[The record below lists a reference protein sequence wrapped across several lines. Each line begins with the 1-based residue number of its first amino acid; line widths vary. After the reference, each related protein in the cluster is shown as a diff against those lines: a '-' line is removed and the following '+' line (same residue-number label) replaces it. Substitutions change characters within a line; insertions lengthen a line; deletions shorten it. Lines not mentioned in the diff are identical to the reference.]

1 MKSQICKKIENY
13 IRAGFPCLALNTDEE
28 TSALKSLK
36 GIAENL
42 DRKLWA
48 WSVTRG
54 IVDLTDEKIIDQT
67 DDPQEF
73 IRLATSS
80 DNKIIMVMLDPEHWM
95 QNDLVLVRK
104 IKDCAGIFKNGK
116 TLILLSTAN
125 HIPGSIKSMVTEID
139 IPLPSKE
146 DLGDVVSEICT
157 SAKITPKK
165 EDFNRSVEAL
175 MGLTTDEA
183 SDAAALSIIETK
195 QLSPE
200 VMMRE
205 KCNQLAKKDALKVI
219 TDIPEASEVGGL
231 NCLKEWIQERTRMFS
246 DEAKEF
252 GLPMPKGFMLIGPP
266 GTGKSLVAKTVAGI
280 LRIPLVK
287 FDFGACMDSLVGNS
301 ERNLR
306 LAIQTAE
313 AMAPCVL
320 WVDEIDKQLGSS
332 SDGHEVTKRMMS
344 SMLTWLQEKKSPVFI
359 IATANNIQVFAQ
371 SYPEL
376 LRKGRWD
383 EIWMVDLPNP
393 EERARIFEIHIQKF
407 GRKPWDCRKLAELAE
422 GFTGAEIEAACS
434 DAMFKAFAAHEDD
447 GKEMIDHL
455 SESVKQIVPQSKMA
469 RDAITNLREWAKGR
483 ARYATTQ
490 KDGGGKGRLIE

>member
-1 MKSQICKKIENY
+1 MKEQICKKIENY
-13 IRAGFPCLALNTDEE
+13 IRAGFPCLALNTHEE
-28 TSALKSLK
+28 TSALRSLIQISK
-36 GIAENL
+36 NL
-42 DRKLWA
+42 DRKLLT
-48 WSVTRG
+48 WSITRG
-54 IVDLTDEKIIDQT
+54 IVDLVDKKIIDQT

-73 IRLATSS
+73 LKMGTSS
-80 DNKIIMVMLDPEHWM
+80 DQKIIMVMLDPEHWM
-95 QNDLVLVRK
+95 QDDPVLIRK
-104 IKDCAGIFKNGK
+104 IKDCAGILKNGK
-116 TLILLSTAN
+116 TLVLLSTNN
-125 HIPGSIKSMVTEID
+125 HIPNSIKAMVTEID
-139 IPLPSKE
+139 IPLPSRAEIK
-146 DLGDVVSEICT
+146 DVVVEICS
-157 SAKITPKK
+157 SAKISPDN

-183 SDAAALSIIETK
+183 SDAVALSIIETK
-195 QLSPE
+195 AISPE

-205 KCNQLAKKDALKVI
+205 KCAQLAKKDALKVI
-219 TDIPEASEVGGL
+219 TDIPKSSDIGGL
-231 NCLKEWIQERTRMFS
+231 DCLKSWIQERTRMFTK
-246 DEAKEF
+246 EARDF

-280 LRIPLVK
+280 LSIPLVK

-320 WVDEIDKQLGSS
+320 WIDEIDKQLGAS

-344 SMLTWLQEKKSPVFI
+344 SLLIWLQEKKSPVFI
-359 IATANNIQVFAQ
+359 IATANNIQVFAK

-383 EIWMVDLPNP
+383 EIWMVDLPDP
-393 EERARIFEIHIQKF
+393 EERAKIFEIHIRKF
-407 GRKPWDCRKLAELAE
+407 GRKVPKLDKLVKDSD

-434 DAMFKAFAAHEDD
+434 DAMFRAFSA
-447 GKEMIDHL
+447 GKEMVDFL
-455 SESVKQIVPQSKMA
+455 SDSTKQIVPQSKMS
-469 RDAITNLREWAKGR
+469 RDTIQSLREWAKGR

-490 KDGGGKGRLIE
+490 KGSDGGRLIE

>member
-1 MKSQICKKIENY
+1 MKEQICKKIENY

-28 TSALKSLK
+28 TSALRSLIEISK
-36 GIAENL
+36 NL

-48 WSVTRG
+48 WSITRG
-54 IVDLTDEKIIDQT
+54 IVDLVDEKIIDQT

-73 IRLATSS
+73 LKMGTSS
-80 DNKIIMVMLDPEHWM
+80 DSKIIMVMLDPEHWM
-95 QNDLVLVRK
+95 QNDPVLIRK
-104 IKDCAGIFKNGK
+104 IKDLSGIFKNGK
-116 TLILLSTAN
+116 TLILMSTNN
-125 HIPGSIKSMVTEID
+125 HIPQSIKSMVTEID
-139 IPLPSKE
+139 IPLPSKTE
-146 DLGDVVSEICT
+146 LRDVVVEICD
-157 SAKITPKK
+157 SAKISPDN

-183 SDAAALSIIETK
+183 SDAVALSIIETK
-195 QLSPE
+195 ALSPE

-205 KCNQLAKKDALKVI
+205 KCAQLSKKDALKVI
-219 TDIPEASEVGGL
+219 TDIPKSSEVGGL
-231 NCLKEWIQERTRMFS
+231 DCLKIWIQDRTRMFS
-246 DEAKEF
+246 SEAKEF
-252 GLPMPKGFMLIGPP
+252 GLPIPKGFMLIGPP

-359 IATANNIQVFAQ
+359 IATANNIQVFAK

-393 EERARIFEIHIQKF
+393 EERAKIFEIHIKKF
-407 GRKPWDCRKLAELAE
+407 GRKPAGLDALVKLSE

-434 DAMFKAFAAHEDD
+434 DAMFRAFSAGKAMANFLPD
-447 GKEMIDHL
+447 
-455 SESVKQIVPQSKMA
+455 STSQIVPQSKMS
-469 RDAITNLREWAKGR
+469 RDTIQSLREWAKGR

-490 KDGGGKGRLIE
+490 KDAEGGRLIE